1 MTETQ
6 WDNLGGKLGDD
17 AFSIASLAN
26 AWAIRVPIDLL
37 KQAASHGHI
46 CSGCISGYAMSKTLY
61 MYYPPIVDFSTGSPI
76 ELTSYMT
83 IGVPGGSD
91 DDALVL
97 ALDTTPA
104 KRSYMGYSKTDD
116 TNLRLYKMELKHEN
130 RNPYNNVI

>member
-6 WDNLGGKLGDD
+6 WDNLAGKLGDY

-61 MYYPPIVDFSTGSPI
+61 MYYPLIVDFFNRISNRI
-76 ELTSYMT
+76 
-83 IGVPGGSD
+83 D
-91 DDALVL
+91 
-97 ALDTTPA
+97 
-104 KRSYMGYSKTDD
+104 K
-116 TNLRLYKMELKHEN
+116 LYDN
-130 RNPYNNVI
+130 WRARRIR